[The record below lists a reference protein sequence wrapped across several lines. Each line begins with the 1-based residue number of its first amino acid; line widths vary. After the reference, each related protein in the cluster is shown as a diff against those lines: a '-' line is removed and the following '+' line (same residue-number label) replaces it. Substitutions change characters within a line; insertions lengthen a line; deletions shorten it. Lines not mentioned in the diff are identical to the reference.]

1 MNRPQEKW
9 FEKAFDQR
17 YQTIYRHRS
26 AHEAF
31 DAVRFAIEAL
41 SLFPGSRCLDV
52 ACGAGRHMAAMT
64 TFGIVAYG
72 LDLSRDLLQSA
83 RASYGLRDRL
93 VRADMR
99 AIPFAGRFDAVT
111 SFFTSFG
118 YFDDPADDAAVLSG
132 IARALKP
139 GGRFLFD
146 FMNAP
151 FVRATL
157 VRENVEDKGS
167 LRLQHTRRI
176 DEATRRVIRD
186 TDVFEDGRF
195 LEHRLESVRL
205 YEPEEIDRLL
215 TSAGLIPTARF
226 GDLHGTD
233 HSASSPRCVT
243 IANLRRDKR
252 NASS

>member
-1 MNRPQEKW
+1 MNRPPEKW
-9 FEKAFDQR
+9 FERAFDHR

-31 DAVRFAIEAL
+31 DAVRFAIQAL
-41 SLFPGSRCLDV
+41 SLVPGSKCLDV

-64 TFGIVAYG
+64 TFGVVAYG
-72 LDLSRDLLQSA
+72 LDLSRELLQSA
-83 RASYGLRDRL
+83 RSTYGFRNRL

-99 AIPFAGRFDAVT
+99 AIPFARRFDAVT

-139 GGRFLFD
+139 GGQFLFD
-146 FMNAP
+146 FMNASY
-151 FVRATL
+151 VRETL
-157 VRENVEDKGS
+157 VRENVEDKGT

-176 DEATRRVIRD
+176 DENTRRVIRD

-195 LEHRLESVRL
+195 VEHRWESVRL

-215 TSAGLIPTARF
+215 FSAGLSPTARY
-226 GDLHGTD
+226 GDLHGAD
-233 HSASSPRCVT
+233 HSASSTRCVT
-243 IANLRRDKR
+243 IAVLPRNDRD
-252 NASS
+252 ASS